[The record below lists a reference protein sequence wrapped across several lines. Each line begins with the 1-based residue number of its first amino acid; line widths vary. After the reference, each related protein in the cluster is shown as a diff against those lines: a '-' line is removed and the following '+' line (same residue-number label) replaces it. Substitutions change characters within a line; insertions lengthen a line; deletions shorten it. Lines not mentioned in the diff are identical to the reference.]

1 MGIQIGAKPD
11 RGFDDPLGMLKD
23 CHRRIENFLR
33 VLCMVA
39 ERARG
44 RKMTAEEA
52 EAIEA
57 ALHYFRVGGQR
68 HTADE
73 EESLFPRLRAQGTDA
88 ASGACEGLESD
99 HERANVLHAEV
110 ERLYERWMTD
120 GNLGAAE
127 EKKLSAA
134 TEELSRLY
142 AAHIRVEED
151 VVFPHAA
158 KVLDSA
164 AVAAIGEEF
173 RARRA

>member
-11 RGFDDPLGMLKD
+11 SGFDDPLGMLKD

-33 VLCMVA
+33 VLCVVA

-44 RKMTAEEA
+44 RKMAEEEA

-57 ALHYFRVGGQR
+57 ALHYFRVGGER

-73 EESLFPRLRAQGTDA
+73 EESLFPRLRAQGVDA
-88 ASGACEGLESD
+88 ATGCCQELESD
-99 HERANVLHAEV
+99 HERANALHAEA
-110 ERLYERWMTD
+110 ETLYRRWMAD
-120 GNLGAAE
+120 GTLGAADE
-127 EKKLSAA
+127 ARLSK
-134 TEELSRLY
+134 TTDELSRLY

-158 KVLDSA
+158 KVLDGA
-164 AVAAIGEEF
+164 AVAQMGEEF

>member
-11 RGFDDPLGMLKD
+11 SGFDDPLGMLKD
-23 CHRRIENFLR
+23 CHRRIESFLR
-33 VLCMVA
+33 VLCVVA

-44 RKMTAEEA
+44 QKLTGEESD
-52 EAIEA
+52 AIEA

-73 EESLFPRLRAQGTDA
+73 EESLFPRLRAQGVEEANDEC
-88 ASGACEGLESD
+88 SGLESD
-99 HERANVLHAEV
+99 HERANGLHAEV
-110 ERLYERWMTD
+110 ETLYRRWIADGTLDAADATRLS
-120 GNLGAAE
+120 
-127 EKKLSAA
+127 KA

-158 KVLDSA
+158 KVLDGA
-164 AVAAIGEEF
+164 AVAQMGEEF